1 MFSSKAEM
9 REDILARNNFEE
21 CLEYVENGADLAPR
35 IGWGFYDV
43 DLHNLAML
51 YIKSD
56 VSGDKEMKCKILDLL
71 KDCNFHNASKDF
83 REGHYDLY
91 LISKSNVELYNTF
104 LSDMK
109 NEEARFDKLT
119 DIIINNPDKFDEKL
133 EEYGM
138 TQIEDKEDL
147 KMYII
152 EHREYYKR
160 LKRVD
165 FEIKGDNTSSVAMT
179 LAHIDKKYNNLHSNV
194 DTMRQRAEEKYK
206 ETQQKINTAL
216 EDENLD
222 I

>member
-9 REDILARNNFEE
+9 RDDILARNNFEE
-21 CLEYVENGADLAPR
+21 CLRYVENGADLAPR

-51 YIKSD
+51 YIRSD
-56 VSGDKEMKCKILDLL
+56 VSDDKEMKCKILDLL
-71 KDCNFHNASKDF
+71 EDCNFHTESKDF

-91 LISKSNVELYNTF
+91 LISKSNVELYNNF
-104 LSDMK
+104 LSDIK
-109 NEEARFDKLT
+109 KEEERFNKLT

-165 FEIKGDNTSSVAMT
+165 FEIRGDNTSSVAMT
-179 LAHIDKKYNNLHSNV
+179 LAHIDKKYNDLHNNV

-206 ETQQKINTAL
+206 ETQQKIEDAL
-216 EDENLD
+216 SDYE
-222 I
+222 